1 MCSLQNV
8 FYEGEAVLRV
18 RMVDFK
24 VIITLILNVLS
35 TECVL
40 KRGGCAACKNG

>member
-8 FYEGEAVLRV
+8 FSEGEAVLRV

-24 VIITLILNVLS
+24 VMVTLIVIITLIVIVI
-35 TECVL
+35 C
-40 KRGGCAACKNG
+40 